1 MEIGK
6 IIKQYRDEHDL
17 TMQQLADRAGLSK
30 GYISMLER
38 GRHPQNNRE
47 IIPSI
52 DTVQK
57 LAVAMN
63 MTIDSLLQLC
73 GDQQIE
79 IPETAGRPDV
89 NALFIDMYG
98 KRVFDIAMQLV
109 RLDDEDLGR
118 IAERIDMLLESEKY
132 KRGLSERKVI

>member
-6 IIKQYRDEHDL
+6 IVRRYRDEHDL
-17 TMQQLADRAGLSK
+17 TMQQFAVRSGLSK

-52 DTVQK
+52 ETVQK
-57 LAVAMN
+57 LAVAMG

-73 GDQQIE
+73 DTTQQIE
-79 IPETAGRPDV
+79 IPETTDYDID
-89 NALFIDMYG
+89 ALFIEKYG
-98 KRVFDIAMQLV
+98 RDVFDVAMEYS
-109 RLDDEDLGR
+109 RLDDEDKIR
-118 IAERIDMLLESEKY
+118 VSERISVYLEADKY
-132 KRGLSERKVI
+132 KKGSVGSMAI